1 MILEVTRKKKG
12 RGSRRERRSQDW
24 KWEKERRV
32 TVKET
37 QERFE

>member
-12 RGSRRERRSQDW
+12 RDSRRERRSQDW
-24 KWEKERRV
+24 KREKERRG
-32 TVKET
+32 TVKVT